1 MFDKPKIIATLV
13 KNQYD
18 PVSLRALEESLTTT
32 FYEDIIT
39 DDTYDDDL
47 IRLLYELLEVKLRGL
62 LMDRLSLILL
72 RPIQICSTA
81 IISPTKCFLLT

>member
-1 MFDKPKIIATLV
+1 MFDKPKIIATIV

-18 PVSLRALEESLTTT
+18 PVSLRALEETLTTT

-47 IRLLYELLEVKLRGL
+47 IRLLYELLEV
-62 LMDRLSLILL
+62 I
-72 RPIQICSTA
+72 
-81 IISPTKCFLLT
+81 